1 MQSGSCQA
9 NAKTRESSRGL
20 HNKYLFSFINKY
32 LSPTIFRMRL
42 PRQAIEMMTKTMALE
57 LAKNNIRANL
67 VAPGAIE
74 TDMNRDLKEDKDKL
88 EKVRKKIP
96 VGRLGSAEEVADV
109 VEFLASPKASYVTG
123 TTFFVDGGMTLYP
136 SLRGGSGAT

>member
-1 MQSGSCQA
+1 
-9 NAKTRESSRGL
+9 
-20 HNKYLFSFINKY
+20 
-32 LSPTIFRMRL
+32 
-42 PRQAIEMMTKTMALE
+42 MMTKTMALE

-88 EKVRKKIP
+88 EKVLKKIP

-123 TTFFVDGGMTLYP
+123 TTLFVDGGMTLYP
-136 SLRGGSGAT
+136 SFGEDLEQHKHEQYSNLPSKPPDQ